1 MIKPKTKKQ
10 KKQDEINLI
19 EAAKKCAEVCQE
31 FHQDMSESEFNIEWI
46 RLGVIS
52 KMLEASNKYAV
63 QVRRSNE
70 THTFNSYE
78 EDDKHELRDK
88 ASSIT
93 IYE

>member
-10 KKQDEINLI
+10 KKHDQDNITES
-19 EAAKKCAEVCQE
+19 AKKCAEVCREFGQE
-31 FHQDMSESEFNIEWI
+31 LYDSEFNIEWI
-46 RLGVIS
+46 RLGIIS
-52 KMLEASNKYAV
+52 KMLETSNEYAV

-78 EDDKHELRDK
+78 EDNKHELWDK
-88 ASSIT
+88 SSSIT